1 VALSG
6 WPNGFIRSL
15 VSIGAWMAAMCER
28 SPIEP
33 EGGRAMTKTPYTS
46 GTRERLI
53 ERLRRQATAVQNGH
67 RRDDALLTT
76 GEVAMLFRVSHR
88 AVRCWAD
95 AGKLPYI
102 RTLGGHR
109 RFLASAVWDALS
121 AVLPATER
129 EAAPVQPIAR
139 MA

>member
-1 VALSG
+1 MSSN
-6 WPNGFIRSL
+6 P
-15 VSIGAWMAAMCER
+15 VS
-28 SPIEP
+28 
-33 EGGRAMTKTPYTS
+33 S
-46 GTRERLI
+46 GTRDRLI
-53 ERLRRQATAVQNGH
+53 ERLRRQAVAIQNGY
-67 RRDDALLTT
+67 RREDALLTT

-109 RFLASAVWDALS
+109 RFLASAVWEALS

-129 EAAPVQPIAR
+129 QPAPVQPIAR

>member
-1 VALSG
+1 
-6 WPNGFIRSL
+6 
-15 VSIGAWMAAMCER
+15 MAAW
-28 SPIEP
+28 SPLTTLAKAQARPPVIA
-33 EGGRAMTKTPYTS
+33 GQKGSGVHMGKTPYTS

-53 ERLRRQATAVQNGH
+53 ERLRRQAIAMQNGY
-67 RRDDALLTT
+67 RREDALLTT

-109 RFLASAVWDALS
+109 RFLASAVWEALRDVVPDV
-121 AVLPATER
+121 AET
-129 EAAPVQPIAR
+129 QAR
-139 MA
+139 PTGVARIG

>member
-1 VALSG
+1 LFRFSECRRDGPAAIG
-6 WPNGFIRSL
+6 TSL
-15 VSIGAWMAAMCER
+15 AEAER
-28 SPIEP
+28 KGTMP
-33 EGGRAMTKTPYTS
+33 KTPYTS

-53 ERLRRQATAVQNGH
+53 ERLRRQAMAMQSGH
-67 RRDDALLTT
+67 RREDALLTT

-109 RFLASAVWDALS
+109 RFLASAVWEALRG
-121 AVLPATER
+121 VLPES
-129 EAAPVQPIAR
+129 EAKASVTQIGTSA
-139 MA
+139 

>member
-1 VALSG
+1 MG
-6 WPNGFIRSL
+6 
-15 VSIGAWMAAMCER
+15 
-28 SPIEP
+28 
-33 EGGRAMTKTPYTS
+33 KTPYTS

-53 ERLRRQATAVQNGH
+53 ERLRRQAIAMQNGY
-67 RRDDALLTT
+67 RREDALLTT

-109 RFLASAVWDALS
+109 RFLASAVWEALRD
-121 AVLPATER
+121 VVPDVDQPAAGQTR
-129 EAAPVQPIAR
+129 PGGIAR
-139 MA
+139 IS

>member
-1 VALSG
+1 
-6 WPNGFIRSL
+6 
-15 VSIGAWMAAMCER
+15 
-28 SPIEP
+28 
-33 EGGRAMTKTPYTS
+33 MTKTPYTS

-53 ERLRRQATAVQNGH
+53 ERLRRQALATQNGH

-109 RFLASAVWDALS
+109 RFNAAEIMRHLEEQKSA
-121 AVLPATER
+121 
-129 EAAPVQPIAR
+129 
-139 MA
+139 

>member
-1 VALSG
+1 MDD
-6 WPNGFIRSL
+6 R
-15 VSIGAWMAAMCER
+15 
-28 SPIEP
+28 P
-33 EGGRAMTKTPYTS
+33 ETADVVQTRRRGNEMTKTPYTS

-53 ERLRRQATAVQNGH
+53 ERLRRQAMAMQNGH

-109 RFLASAVWDALS
+109 RFLASAVWEALS
-121 AVLPATER
+121 AVLPENER
-129 EAAPVQPIAR
+129 HAVTPVAPVAR

>member
-1 VALSG
+1 L
-6 WPNGFIRSL
+6 
-15 VSIGAWMAAMCER
+15 
-28 SPIEP
+28 EP
-33 EGGRAMTKTPYTS
+33 KEGEMTKTPYTS

-53 ERLRRQATAVQNGH
+53 ERLRRQAMAMQNGH
-67 RRDDALLTT
+67 RREDALLTT

-109 RFLASAVWDALS
+109 RFLASAVWEALS
-121 AVLPATER
+121 AVLPEGER
-129 EAAPVQPIAR
+129 QSPSVVHSNVAR

>member
-1 VALSG
+1 MG
-6 WPNGFIRSL
+6 
-15 VSIGAWMAAMCER
+15 
-28 SPIEP
+28 
-33 EGGRAMTKTPYTS
+33 KTPYTS

-53 ERLRRQATAVQNGH
+53 ERLRRQAVAMQNGY
-67 RRDDALLTT
+67 RREDALLTT

-109 RFLASAVWDALS
+109 RFLASAVWEALRDVVPDVEEKPQ
-121 AVLPATER
+121 ARPGGG
-129 EAAPVQPIAR
+129 IAHVS
-139 MA
+139 

>member
-1 VALSG
+1 
-6 WPNGFIRSL
+6 
-15 VSIGAWMAAMCER
+15 
-28 SPIEP
+28 
-33 EGGRAMTKTPYTS
+33 MTKTPYTS

-53 ERLRRQATAVQNGH
+53 ERLRRQAMAIQNGH
-67 RRDDALLTT
+67 RREDALLTT

-109 RFLASAVWDALS
+109 RFLSSAVWEALKDTIPDVDQPAAANPA
-121 AVLPATER
+121 AVR
-129 EAAPVQPIAR
+129 RIG
-139 MA
+139 

>member
-1 VALSG
+1 MDDRPERAVAPKDPKEG
-6 WPNGFIRSL
+6 
-15 VSIGAWMAAMCER
+15 CE
-28 SPIEP
+28 
-33 EGGRAMTKTPYTS
+33 MTKTPYTS

-53 ERLRRQATAVQNGH
+53 DRLRRQAMAVQNGH

-109 RFLASAVWDALS
+109 RFLASAVWEALS
-121 AVLPATER
+121 AVLPENER
-129 EAAPVQPIAR
+129 QPVSPVAPVAR

>member
-1 VALSG
+1 VAFGL
-6 WPNGFIRSL
+6 
-15 VSIGAWMAAMCER
+15 
-28 SPIEP
+28 
-33 EGGRAMTKTPYTS
+33 EGSQSASRKVGRNMGKAPYTS

-53 ERLRRQATAVQNGH
+53 ERLRRQSIAMANGH
-67 RRDDALLTT
+67 RREDSLLTT

-109 RFLASAVWDALS
+109 RFLASAVWEALRG
-121 AVLPATER
+121 VLPEEHDVAVNGNATTHV
-129 EAAPVQPIAR
+129 APRAVTGA
-139 MA
+139 

>member
-1 VALSG
+1 MG
-6 WPNGFIRSL
+6 
-15 VSIGAWMAAMCER
+15 
-28 SPIEP
+28 
-33 EGGRAMTKTPYTS
+33 KTPYTS

-53 ERLRRQATAVQNGH
+53 ERLRRQSIAMQNGY
-67 RRDDALLTT
+67 RREDGLLTT

-109 RFLASAVWDALS
+109 RFMSSAVWDALRDVVPDLQDQTPPVARPGTGIAS
-121 AVLPATER
+121 AG
-129 EAAPVQPIAR
+129 
-139 MA
+139 

>member
-1 VALSG
+1 MGKA
-6 WPNGFIRSL
+6 
-15 VSIGAWMAAMCER
+15 
-28 SPIEP
+28 
-33 EGGRAMTKTPYTS
+33 PYTS

-53 ERLRRQATAVQNGH
+53 ERLRRQSVAMQNGH
-67 RRDDALLTT
+67 RREDSLLTT

-109 RFLASAVWDALS
+109 RFLASAVWEALRG
-121 AVLPATER
+121 VLPEESEVLSGGVTHV
-129 EAAPVQPIAR
+129 APRAITGA
-139 MA
+139 

>member
-1 VALSG
+1 
-6 WPNGFIRSL
+6 
-15 VSIGAWMAAMCER
+15 
-28 SPIEP
+28 
-33 EGGRAMTKTPYTS
+33 MTKTPYTS

-53 ERLRRQATAVQNGH
+53 ERLRRQAMAMQNGH

-102 RTLGGHR
+102 RTLGGPR
-109 RFLASAVWDALS
+109 RFLASAGWEALS
-121 AVLPATER
+121 AVLPENER
-129 EAAPVQPIAR
+129 QPVAPVAPVAR

>member
-1 VALSG
+1 MSKA
-6 WPNGFIRSL
+6 
-15 VSIGAWMAAMCER
+15 
-28 SPIEP
+28 
-33 EGGRAMTKTPYTS
+33 PYTS

-53 ERLRRQATAVQNGH
+53 ERLRRQAMALQNGH
-67 RRDDALLTT
+67 RREDSLLTT

-109 RFLASAVWDALS
+109 RFLASAVWEALRG
-121 AVLPATER
+121 VLPEESSDASPSTGRSATT
-129 EAAPVQPIAR
+129 A
-139 MA
+139 